1 MLSLREV
8 MGTPVVREG
17 GRGRRVGRVA
27 DVLFAPN
34 TTSIVGFVVE
44 RPRLLHLLD
53 RKPLFLALDRTR
65 HAEKRVV
72 ATAGRDAWGAP
83 AARRLGF
90 SWDDTVIWVGMPA
103 RTKGGEDLGRV
114 RDGLFD
120 ADAGAL
126 NAIGLTG
133 GVTADIAVGVRDLP
147 ARHVIGFD
155 GDAVVLADDA
165 LVVETSG
172 GAAAA
177 AGKGAAVAKKAAEDA
192 AGQVT
197 DAARKAA
204 AYGASAVRVAARS
217 EAGRKAAGWLKAV
230 KDEVVDAMGDPDDD

>member
-1 MLSLREV
+1 MLSLREI
-8 MGTPVVREG
+8 MGTAVVRDG
-17 GRGRRVGRVA
+17 KRRRAGRVA
-27 DVLFAPN
+27 DVLFAPGS
-34 TTSIVGFVVE
+34 TRVIGFVVD
-44 RPRLLHLLD
+44 RPRLLYLLD

-65 HAEKRVV
+65 REDKALVV
-72 ATAGRDAWGAP
+72 TGGREAWGAA
-83 AARRLGF
+83 AARRLGV
-90 SWDDTVIWVGMPA
+90 SWDHTVIWVGMPA
-103 RTKGGEDLGRV
+103 RTQSGEDLGRV

-120 ADAGAL
+120 AGTGAL

-133 GVTADIAVGVRDLP
+133 GVTADMAVGVRDLP

-155 GDAVVLADDA
+155 GNAVVLSDDA
-165 LVVETSG
+165 LGVETSG

-177 AGKGAAVAKKAAEDA
+177 AGKGAAVAKKAAGEA